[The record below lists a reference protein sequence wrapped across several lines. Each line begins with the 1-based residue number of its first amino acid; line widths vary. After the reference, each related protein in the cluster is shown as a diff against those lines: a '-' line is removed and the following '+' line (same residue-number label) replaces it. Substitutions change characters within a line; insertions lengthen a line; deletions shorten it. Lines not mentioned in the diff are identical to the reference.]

1 MNQVSH
7 LEDKGGEEEKGDEE
21 DKDREKRL
29 PAFLG
34 EVKMSTEALMFC
46 SRDWQTFSVKK
57 QIENVLGSVG
67 HSASSSTIQLCH
79 YNRAAAVKKNYVNE
93 QAWLF
98 R

>member
-79 YNRAAAVKKNYVNE
+79 YNRAAEVKKK
-93 QAWLF
+93 LCK
-98 R
+98 

>member
-1 MNQVSH
+1 MSH

-21 DKDREKRL
+21 DKGREKRL

-34 EVKMSTEALMFC
+34 EVKMSIEALMFC
-46 SRDWQTFSVKK
+46 SRDWQTFSVKS

-79 YNRAAAVKKNYVNE
+79 YNRAAAINKYLNE
-93 QAWLF
+93 HAWLF
-98 R
+98 